1 MKTPM
6 KRTKA
11 TRTGNKVVAVAAA
24 IALFAP
30 LGFSAKKEKR
40 APEAFA
46 VIAGTVYRPPGFA
59 LPGVS
64 VVVAPEQTEAGSIK
78 LKKSEAVTDA
88 RGEFTV
94 RVPPVPAKWRVDVN
108 MKGYRPEQKSVS
120 VEGEQRVDL
129 SFVLEPAGKPK
140 DTTQ

>member
-11 TRTGNKVVAVAAA
+11 TRTGSKVIAVAAA
-24 IALFAP
+24 IVLSAP

-40 APEAFA
+40 APEVFA
-46 VIAGTVYRPPGFA
+46 IVAGTVYRPPGFA
-59 LPGVS
+59 LQGVS
-64 VVVAPEQTEAGSIK
+64 VVVAPEQAEAGSIK
-78 LKKSEAVTDA
+78 LKKSEAITDA
-88 RGEFTV
+88 RGEFAV

-120 VEGEQRVDL
+120 VDGEQRVDL
-129 SFVLEPAGKPK
+129 SFVLEPVGKPK
-140 DTTQ
+140 ETTQ